1 MKLKAAFFDVDGTL
15 LSHRSGSVPKDT
27 REALEM
33 LRAKGVLVFT
43 STGRHILELSDLPV
57 RDLKFDGYVLLNGQL
72 CLDGDRKALS
82 GYEIDPADIRQI
94 LPLFEQR
101 ELPIAFVEKE
111 RIYINFIDERVRRAQ
126 SAISSQLPKIDR
138 DRKSVV

>member
-57 RDLKFDGYVLLNGQL
+57 RDLKFDGYVLLNG
-72 CLDGDRKALS
+72 
-82 GYEIDPADIRQI
+82 
-94 LPLFEQR
+94 
-101 ELPIAFVEKE
+101 
-111 RIYINFIDERVRRAQ
+111 
-126 SAISSQLPKIDR
+126 
-138 DRKSVV
+138 